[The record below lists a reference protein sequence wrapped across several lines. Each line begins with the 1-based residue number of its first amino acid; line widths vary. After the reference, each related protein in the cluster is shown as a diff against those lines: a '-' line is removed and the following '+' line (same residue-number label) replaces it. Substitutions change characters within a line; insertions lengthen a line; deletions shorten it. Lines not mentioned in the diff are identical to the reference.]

1 MIAELKRKLIETLNL
16 IDVQAEDID
25 ENDPLVGGKLDI
37 DSIDILELVIMI
49 EKDYG
54 VKIDNRDIGV
64 KVFSNLKT
72 LADYIQHNTR
82 ENPA

>member
-1 MIAELKRKLIETLNL
+1 
-16 IDVQAEDID
+16 
-25 ENDPLVGGKLDI
+25 
-37 DSIDILELVIMI
+37 MI

>member
-1 MIAELKRKLIETLNL
+1 MITELKQKLIETLNL

-64 KVFSNLKT
+64 KVFSSLKT
-72 LADYIQHNTR
+72 LADYIQENAR
-82 ENPA
+82 EKSA